1 MTDNAPDDASLD
13 ATDPAAYR
21 FWTEE
26 RVRFADLDMQGHANN
41 NAIGV
46 YFETGRV
53 AIMQALGRFGAATRW
68 TVVVARLVTDFR
80 AQLNF
85 PAEIRV
91 GVRIRRIGNT
101 SVTMGLA
108 VFDGDRCAATQEAV
122 MVLVDKASGKPTPV
136 PDDLRAGLAAYA

>member
-1 MTDNAPDDASLD
+1 MTDTSATIP

-21 FWTEE
+21 FWAEE
-26 RVRFADLDMQGHANN
+26 RVRFADLDVQGHANN

-53 AIMQALGRFGAATRW
+53 GIMQALGRFAGDTPW
-68 TVVVARLVTDFR
+68 TVVVARLVVDFR
-80 AQLNF
+80 AQINF
-85 PAEIRV
+85 PADIRV
-91 GVRIRRIGNT
+91 GVRILRVGNT

-122 MVLVDKASGKPTPV
+122 MVLVDKATGRPTPV
-136 PDDLRAGLAAYA
+136 PEGLRAGLAAYA